1 MEAHALGTLRG
12 GHLQLEDM
20 KGIKTREAII
30 DCRILA
36 SKYPL
41 IAICMYIYIHIYGLT
56 PLPPTSLHQNT
67 MANHNIDHHL
77 RDTDL
82 FIYWQWVVR

>member
-1 MEAHALGTLRG
+1 
-12 GHLQLEDM
+12 
-20 KGIKTREAII
+20 
-30 DCRILA
+30 
-36 SKYPL
+36 
-41 IAICMYIYIHIYGLT
+41 MYWLYIYGLT

-82 FIYWQWVVR
+82 FIYWQWVGWWFVVGWLLIGCLAGWGWLAEASWPVGWLGLVGWLVG